1 MDARR
6 ASVAS
11 ALLGPPGHVHPGCA
25 TGGAAP
31 RSHHPQIRARP
42 TGHGWRPRAAVAS
55 GSGPVEPLRTPAR
68 GRATREPRHRL
79 RAAARRTRA
88 QAVLTGRRGCPSRP
102 GPAGPAAWKAD
113 PSRAVPSAARSQT
126 LAGPGRAGP
135 DRRQP
140 REPLGS
146 DGPGG
151 AAGGVCTAGGTE
163 RVSAARRAGITP
175 WWPSRGADE
184 REAAW
189 QGGEEPGRGKG
200 SAAARSG
207 AQRGGRAAAMGR

>member
-1 MDARR
+1 MVR
-6 ASVAS
+6 ALPEHRSSRPAGLCHPRGCP
-11 ALLGPPGHVHPGCA
+11 AQPPPPGSVRTH
-25 TGGAAP
+25 
-31 RSHHPQIRARP
+31 RARP
-42 TGHGWRPRAAVAS
+42 AAAGPATDRAPA
-55 GSGPVEPLRTPAR
+55 GSTPADA
-68 GRATREPRHRL
+68 GPGVQECLSH
-79 RAAARRTRA
+79 
-88 QAVLTGRRGCPSRP
+88 P

-113 PSRAVPSAARSQT
+113 PGRAVPNAARSQT

-135 DRRQP
+135 GRAQP
-140 REPLGS
+140 REALGS
-146 DGPGG
+146 AGPGA